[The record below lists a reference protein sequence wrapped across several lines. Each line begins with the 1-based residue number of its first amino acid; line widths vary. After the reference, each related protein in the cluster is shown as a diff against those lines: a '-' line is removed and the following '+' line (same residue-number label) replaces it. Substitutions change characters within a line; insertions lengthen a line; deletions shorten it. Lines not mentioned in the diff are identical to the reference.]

1 MEHTIDHN
9 LRVSEEYLGAEVKL
23 SDIDVSEEMTRFAS
37 NQIVTQIAT
46 SILAQ
51 ANVLPQKAL
60 ELLR

>member
-1 MEHTIDHN
+1 M
-9 LRVSEEYLGAEVKL
+9 SEEYLGAEVKL
-23 SDIDVSEEMTRFAS
+23 SDIDASEEMTRFAS